1 MIFLKD
7 SQFWCIILGI
17 VVLMVIQYLISDKN
31 LTEGALFKVGS
42 R

>member
-17 VVLMVIQYLISDKN
+17 VVLMVIQSLIDDKD
-31 LTEGALFKVGS
+31 LIEGVLNML
-42 R
+42 